1 MLRGRALPRAG
12 LAISSLFSCTKAE
25 SMASAQSR
33 AAYIEQFVCW
43 LRVHERLLK
52 KSRPPTMLD
61 LTWWRAW
68 LHTALDSRGGPTP
81 LETFTSKLIQVL
93 LQG

>member
-1 MLRGRALPRAG
+1 
-12 LAISSLFSCTKAE
+12 
-25 SMASAQSR
+25 
-33 AAYIEQFVCW
+33 
-43 LRVHERLLK
+43 
-52 KSRPPTMLD
+52 MLD

-68 LHTALDSRGGPTP
+68 LHTALDSRGGPTA